1 LAELLARA
9 AAAGFSGMSLTTKDK
24 ADGNALAFYLNLGF
38 VPSGRRLR
46 GEIELV
52 KFFAGR

>member
-1 LAELLARA
+1 LAGLLARA